1 MDARL
6 QRDRKRLHDYYHA
19 LLRESE
25 RKKARG
31 HAQPDPEKVEATK
44 RAVNLELR
52 RKLAELDERYAME
65 ATLRPVILVRTEVP
79 VLAVDLSVFRKQA
92 HRKHTVYWNPLL
104 KQFEPLRCSGC
115 GDAAFAVAFTNET
128 VEPLCSKCGT
138 QAGK

>member
-1 MDARL
+1 M
-6 QRDRKRLHDYYHA
+6 
-19 LLRESE
+19 
-25 RKKARG
+25 
-31 HAQPDPEKVEATK
+31 
-44 RAVNLELR
+44 
-52 RKLAELDERYAME
+52 
-65 ATLRPVILVRTEVP
+65 ILVRTEVP

-104 KQFEPLRCSGC
+104 KQFEPFRCSSC